1 MGKGDIRSKRGKIRR
16 GTYGNTRLRK
26 KKKRP
31 GQQPG
36 DKQEGFGGSSPRPT
50 PPA

>member
-26 KKKRP
+26 KKKRR
-31 GQQPG
+31 GQQQG